1 MKRFRLLISYA
12 VLGAALAACS
22 ATPAQPPAGSATAA
36 AQPNTAAGPATA
48 IPPPQAGQAT
58 VTGQLVSTST
68 GKPLAQTLVRLAN
81 YYKGGSADQ
90 GSYLLD
96 EVNSPGTTT
105 DDNGAFVFAG
115 LKAGDYVMV
124 LGDVHTNYLI
134 VSDAQGKVRVWNA
147 PSQQVLEIGKLS
159 VPFGQ

>member
-1 MKRFRLLISYA
+1 MKRIRLLIIFA
-12 VLGAALAACS
+12 LLGLALAACS
-22 ATPAQPPAGSATAA
+22 PAPAQPPAGAATAQPQA
-36 AQPNTAAGPATA
+36 AAAPATA
-48 IPPPQAGQAT
+48 VPPPQSGQAT
-58 VTGQLVSTST
+58 FTGRLVSTST
-68 GKPLAQTLVRLAN
+68 GKPVAQTLVRLAN

-105 DDNGAFVFAG
+105 DDNGGFVFAG

-134 VSDAQGKVRVWNA
+134 VSDDNGKVKVWSA
-147 PSQQVLEIGKLS
+147 PSEQVLDIGKLA
-159 VPFGQ
+159 VNFGQ